1 MIKRLQDTQAKI
13 LCSQW
18 TLKSIKMAV
27 DITKSTSQMSSHL
40 IHPEDIKNISKTS
53 FNRVIWMATADK
65 WQWYPKILQ
74 SKPSQL
80 LSMLIQLSRE
90 FCRSKWLKQW
100 IINTIIVILRLTLNQ
115 LQTNRNCH
123 RLQRRDQ
130 ALGKLLITCLF
141 RINCKIIRCSRLLT
155 IQIIQSSNNSSLE
168 VVGLPSMTLG
178 QSFAVV
184 WVGLTLT
191 MASSRRTSIRCSHL
205 EVQDS

>member
-1 MIKRLQDTQAKI
+1 
-13 LCSQW
+13 
-18 TLKSIKMAV
+18 
-27 DITKSTSQMSSHL
+27 MSSHL

-53 FNRVIWMATADK
+53 FSRVIWMGTAVK

-74 SKPSQL
+74 SQLSQPS
-80 LSMLIQLSRE
+80 SMLIQLSRK
-90 FCRSKWLKQW
+90 FCRSRWLKQW
-100 IINTIIVILRLTLNQ
+100 TINTIIVILPLTLNQ

-123 RLQRRDQ
+123 RLQRRDL

-141 RINCKIIRCSRLLT
+141 RINCKITRCSRLQT

-178 QSFAVV
+178 QSYAVV

-191 MASSRRTSIRCSHL
+191 MALSRRTSIRSSRL